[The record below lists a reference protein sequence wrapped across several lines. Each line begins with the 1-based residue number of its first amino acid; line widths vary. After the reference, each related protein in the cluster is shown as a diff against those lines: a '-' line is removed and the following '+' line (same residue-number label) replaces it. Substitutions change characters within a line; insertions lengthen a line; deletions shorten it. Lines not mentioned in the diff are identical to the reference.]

1 MPTLPRPSAARR
13 PALALASSLALAPGL
28 ALAARPT
35 EGGGLHPYD
44 STDEVASFDSPE
56 GLVRVHYSRGGPNAA
71 LPDDDDEDG
80 VPDLVSE
87 VALSAEAALDVYR
100 AVGFRLPLAE
110 SALDLDPLGG
120 SDALDVYLVDFGGVA
135 DGQFAVDRCR
145 AGACAGHLL
154 IENDFAGYGYPSL
167 ADAVAV
173 LTSHELFHGVQFA
186 YTDTLSVWMS
196 EGGAVWAEHLFHPG
210 VDDFLRLCGAYQ
222 RDLARPFDSPPAGT
236 VTAAS
241 YGVGLLF
248 AYLVERSEEGLMVG
262 LLESAEGLDGE
273 VGLDTLLAASAAW
286 DLDLAAEWPIFA
298 AWNLASGR
306 RAGGEPTFSF
316 GAALG
321 GVSLSGS
328 APAGPEEAAIFDER
342 LYPLAALFYRVTHE
356 GGPLALQLDE
366 GAPGVWLEIW
376 PVEGGGADGPVGP
389 PLVGVSVEGPQL
401 IDLEEQP
408 AGAYLIALS
417 HAGIGASS
425 LRPTLCAGGPEA
437 RAAACPDDAPD
448 GAEDSG
454 DGGDGADSGGDQ
466 APSDASGPEDAQPAE
481 AGGAKGGCMSAAP
494 VGAWALLGAAAALL
508 RRRRLAA
515 LALLTACVP
524 LDDDLRKGPPGGDSG
539 VTGGGTGVDSAS
551 DGGGGSADS
560 AADSGATDGGGDAA
574 DGGDG
579 GSDEGSDGGATEP
592 TLPDE
597 VRGIWITRYVWSDE
611 DDLRRVLDEVADAG
625 FNAVFFQCRGT
636 YDAYYE
642 SSFEPWAQ
650 RLSGTLGR
658 DPGWDPLAVAIEVS
672 HGRGMQLHA
681 YINAVPLWQGA
692 SPPVESSPRHA
703 LLEHPD
709 WLVAGADG
717 TPMALNSSYVYA
729 SLGHPAVRQRIAD
742 VAADIA
748 DHYDVDGVHLDYI
761 RYPASDMSHDAVSEA
776 AYADD
781 DGGLSYG
788 DWQRARV
795 VEAVQGVN
803 DGVTIPVSAAVWG
816 VYENDWGWSSVSQ
829 GNVDY
834 YQDSRAF
841 TTTGAADAIMP
852 MIYWPNTSTP
862 GGRLDFRTLIAD
874 HVAHNAP
881 GAVVAGVGNTI
892 TFEQLVDCIRTARD
906 EGARGVVVFDY
917 SLFADRLGELA
928 AVFAEAD

>member
-1 MPTLPRPSAARR
+1 MPIPLR
-13 PALALASSLALAPGL
+13 PALKATVTLCGALTLLPRVAE
-28 ALAARPT
+28 AARPT

-44 STDEVASFDSPE
+44 SSDDVTSIDSPE
-56 GLVRVHYSRGGPNAA
+56 GLVRVHYSRSGPNAA
-71 LPDDDDEDG
+71 LAGDEDGDG
-80 VPDLVSE
+80 VPDLAQE
-87 VALSAEAALDVYR
+87 VALSSEAVLDVYR
-100 AVGFRLPLAE
+100 AFGFRLPLAE
-110 SALDLDPLGG
+110 SALDLEPLGG
-120 SDALDVYLVDFGGVA
+120 SDALDVYLVDFGGFA
-135 DGQFAVDRCR
+135 DGQFAVDRCSDR
-145 AGACAGHLL
+145 VCAGHLL

-186 YTDTLSVWMS
+186 YISVLPVWMS
-196 EGGAVWAEHLFHPG
+196 EGGAVWAEHLFHPR
-210 VDDFLRLCGAYQ
+210 VEDFLRLCGAYQ

-248 AYLVERSEEGLMVG
+248 AYLVERSDEGLMVG
-262 LLESAEGLDGE
+262 LLDTAEELGDE
-273 VGLDTLLAASAAW
+273 ASLDTLLAATAAW
-286 DLDLAAEWPIFA
+286 GLDLAEEWPIFA

-306 RAGGEPTFSF
+306 RAGAEPSFSF
-316 GAALG
+316 GAELD
-321 GVSLSGS
+321 GVMFSGS
-328 APAGPEEAAIFDER
+328 APVSTDSAAVFDER
-342 LYPLAALFYRVTHE
+342 LYPLAALYYRVIHE

-366 GAPGVWLEIW
+366 GAPGVWLEVW
-376 PVEGGGADGPVGP
+376 PVEGGGTDGPVGA
-389 PLVGVSVEGPQL
+389 PLIGASVEGPLL

-417 HAGIGASS
+417 HAGIGSS
-425 LRPTLCAGGPEA
+425 SIRPTLCVGGAEA
-437 RAAACPDDAPD
+437 RAVACPTDALPD
-448 GAEDSG
+448 GDDGDDGQDDGDSVDDGAPTDTGADDEAED
-454 DGGDGADSGGDQ
+454 GGS
-466 APSDASGPEDAQPAE
+466 AP
-481 AGGAKGGCMSAAP
+481 KGGCMSAAP
-494 VGAWALLGAAAALL
+494 AGAWALLGAAAVLL
-508 RRRRLAA
+508 RKRRVAA
-515 LALLTACVP
+515 LALLTGCVP
-524 LDDDLRKGPPGGDSG
+524 IQDEVRKGPAGGDSG
-539 VTGGGTGVDSAS
+539 ESAGDATGDGAA
-551 DGGGGSADS
+551 DGGEGSADS
-560 AADSGATDGGGDAA
+560 GGTDGGSDGGDDAT

-579 GSDEGSDGGATEP
+579 GSDGGEDGGTTGP

-636 YDAYYE
+636 YDAYYQ

-650 RLSGTLGR
+650 RLTGTLGR
-658 DPGWDPLAVAIEVS
+658 DPGWDPLAVAVEVA

-681 YINAVPLWQGA
+681 YINAVPLWQGT
-692 SPPVESSPRHA
+692 SPPIESSPRHA

-729 SLGHPAVRQRIAD
+729 SPGHPEVRQRIAD

-776 AYADD
+776 AYAADD
-781 DGGLSYG
+781 EGLSYG

-795 VEAVQGVN
+795 VEAVQAV
-803 DGVTIPVSAAVWG
+803 DDAVTLPVSAAVWG
-816 VYENDWGWSSVSQ
+816 IYENDWGWSSVSQ
-829 GNVDY
+829 GNLDY

-862 GGRLDFRTLIAD
+862 GARLDFRTLVAD
-874 HVAHNAP
+874 HIAHNAP
-881 GAVVAGVGNTI
+881 GTVVAGVGNTI
-892 TFEQLVDCIRTARD
+892 TFEQLVDCIRTARA

-917 SLFADRLGELA
+917 SLFADRLAELA